1 MPAEKV
7 IQLSDYQSEPK
18 GSSLSQKADIKNL
31 AKSPGNMGFQ
41 GTPVTPLWENSEER
55 SEGQEPETDVSH
67 ISGETKVSP
76 TAKMTF
82 GRLKAAYPREFQSW
96 KNGKSRCKVKGWP
109 WAGEWKSFKG
119 FMLSKGPILQ
129 PGDYTLDR
137 IDNAVEEY
145 GPGLCRWASKT
156 VQNNNK
162 SDNLKLV
169 VPLTGEVLTP
179 KKVAKRHGVTH
190 KTACKW
196 FATYSPYELLIG
208 KKSKALHAAWV
219 AVDDHLLASGKTA
232 RDKKIVHAK
241 KAPVPARRRQAE
253 PVQVGGYEWTAK
265 DHREKYGEEI
275 ITTYFSVEEWNEA
288 FELPGPL
295 GPAIT
300 PEEHE
305 RAIVHWWKHWKPYLY
320 RDRLPTQAL
329 EWVAKI
335 EASGYEPTSVAGTC
349 KPRHPDPA
357 EIVPWK
363 PRDRTDA
370 DRAQMEQEDV
380 LAKEW
385 EEDFFR
391 RQRARCSFFDP
402 RIPGL

>member
-1 MPAEKV
+1 MP
-7 IQLSDYQSEPK
+7 
-18 GSSLSQKADIKNL
+18 G
-31 AKSPGNMGFQ
+31 PG
-41 GTPVTPLWENSEER
+41 
-55 SEGQEPETDVSH
+55 H
-67 ISGETKVSP
+67 
-76 TAKMTF
+76 
-82 GRLKAAYPREFQSW
+82 
-96 KNGKSRCKVKGWP
+96 
-109 WAGEWKSFKG
+109 
-119 FMLSKGPILQ
+119 
-129 PGDYTLDR
+129 TLDR
-137 IDNAVEEY
+137 MDPEGDAY
-145 GPGLCRWASKT
+145 GPGLCRWANIT

-162 SDNLKLV
+162 TNNLRIV

-179 KKVAKRHGVTH
+179 RKVATRHGVTH

-208 KKSKALHAAWV
+208 KRSKALHAAWV
-219 AVDDHLLASGKTA
+219 AVDDHLLASAKTA
-232 RDKKIVHAK
+232 PDKKIVHAK

-275 ITTYFSVEEWNEA
+275 ITTYFSVEDWNEA

-305 RAIVHWWKHWKPYLY
+305 RAIVHWWKQWKPYLY
-320 RDRLPTQAL
+320 RDRLPTRAL

-335 EASGYEPTSVAGTC
+335 EASGYQPTSVACTC

-370 DRAQMEQEDV
+370 EWAQMEQEDV

-385 EEDFFR
+385 EADFFR
-391 RQRARCSFFDP
+391 RQRARCSFCDLQV
-402 RIPGL
+402 PGLE